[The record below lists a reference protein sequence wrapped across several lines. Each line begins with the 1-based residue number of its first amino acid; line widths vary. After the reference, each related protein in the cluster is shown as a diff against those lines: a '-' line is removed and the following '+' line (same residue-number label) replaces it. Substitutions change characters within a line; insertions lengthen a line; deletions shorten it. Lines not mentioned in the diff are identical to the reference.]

1 MPRFAFEKF
10 PNAEERLTTQMK
22 SVGEVMAMGS
32 TFQESL
38 QKAIRGLETD
48 KSGLNPIIDISSD
61 EARSKIRSELI
72 STGADTQGAMYHYSC
87 CSICDA

>member
-1 MPRFAFEKF
+1 
-10 PNAEERLTTQMK
+10 MK

-48 KSGLNPIIDISSD
+48 KSGLDPIIDILAD
-61 EARSKIRSELI
+61 DARGKIRSELL
-72 STGADTQGAMYHYSC
+72 SAGADRIFYLA
-87 CSICDA
+87 DAFRIGMTKQEVFDLTKIDPLVPSTS